1 MAIDEYDPA
10 AWKQKCTL
18 WLSWAEGKTR
28 IMKIT
33 QETQV
38 NPDQIVSVGDEQKF
52 VIEYEFS
59 QGNHDFIQM
68 KVEFDIIL
76 GIVGCGF
83 AVIFLSLILQ
93 LE

>member
-59 QGNHDFIQM
+59 QGNHDFIQISPQE
-68 KVEFDIIL
+68 VLDEF
-76 GIVGCGF
+76 
-83 AVIFLSLILQ
+83 
-93 LE
+93 